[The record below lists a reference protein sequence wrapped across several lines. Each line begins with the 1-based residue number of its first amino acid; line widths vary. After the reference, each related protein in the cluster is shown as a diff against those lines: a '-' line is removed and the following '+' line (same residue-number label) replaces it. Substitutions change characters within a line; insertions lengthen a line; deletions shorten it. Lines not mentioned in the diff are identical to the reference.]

1 MSLISV
7 TDAKRNL
14 RHMKRQNPNVLEIDD
29 TDDSQIQT
37 YIALRK
43 TNSKVFPEKFMEAW
57 KKRRVDAKLG
67 LKITRK
73 VWLVPKANFPMG
85 LPPAIQDDVV
95 SADQIQLMDTMT
107 GHPLDCEN
115 CYIIDRRQ
123 PIEGLG
129 KSVNEAEYYVDSHS
143 FYKDRSPS
151 AK

>member
-1 MSLISV
+1 MSLIIV
-7 TDAKRNL
+7 TDAKRNI
-14 RHMKRQNPNVLEIDD
+14 RHMKRSNPSLLDIDD
-29 TDDSQIQT
+29 TDDTHIQT
-37 YIALRK
+37 YITLRK
-43 TNSKVFPEKFMEAW
+43 TCGKVYPEKFMEAW
-57 KKRRVDAKLG
+57 KKRRVDASLG

-95 SADQIQLMDTMT
+95 SADQRQLMDRMT
-107 GHPLDCEN
+107 GHPLDFEH
-115 CYIIDRRQ
+115 CYIVDRRQ

-129 KSVNEAEYYVDSHS
+129 KYVNEAEYYVDSHS